1 MFSKKK
7 SKKKDS
13 VVYSQD
19 EQKRLSELAQ
29 AHGLSHAQ
37 TPSSFRNKVFGRK
50 ESKKSK
56 IEISTPF
63 AFQHVA
69 QAVAGP
75 EDRASIH
82 SSGSNLSH
90 DNSVV
95 HTNKHNERYRF
106 ADFAIFSDN

>member
-1 MFSKKK
+1 MNAFL
-7 SKKKDS
+7 
-13 VVYSQD
+13 SQD

-29 AHGLSHAQ
+29 AHGFSAQ

-90 DNSVV
+90 DNSVIPN
-95 HTNKHNERYRF
+95 NKHNER
-106 ADFAIFSDN
+106 

>member
-29 AHGLSHAQ
+29 AHGLSAQ

-69 QAVAGP
+69 QAVAGA
-75 EDRASIH
+75 EDRASVH

-90 DNSVV
+90 DNSVIP
-95 HTNKHNERYRF
+95 TNKHNERY
-106 ADFAIFSDN
+106 NL